1 MDRIRLPIGRT
12 DFREI
17 REGSCYYID
26 KTENIG
32 RIIRDG
38 AKSILFTRPRRFG
51 KTTFQSMLR
60 AFFDIR
66 EDSRDIFSHQE
77 YTMIISKGQS
87 EESIPIDSII
97 SEQEKNSLHPSEA
110 GGTVLH
116 L

>member
-38 AKSILFTRPRRFG
+38 AKSILFTRPRRVDANNHRR
-51 KTTFQSMLR
+51 KVKL
-60 AFFDIR
+60 AF
-66 EDSRDIFSHQE
+66 
-77 YTMIISKGQS
+77 
-87 EESIPIDSII
+87 
-97 SEQEKNSLHPSEA
+97 L
-110 GGTVLH
+110 
-116 L
+116 